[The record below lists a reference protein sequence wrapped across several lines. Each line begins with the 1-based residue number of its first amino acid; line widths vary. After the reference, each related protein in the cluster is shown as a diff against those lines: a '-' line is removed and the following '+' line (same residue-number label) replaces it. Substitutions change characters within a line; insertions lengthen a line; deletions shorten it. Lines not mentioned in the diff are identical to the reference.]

1 MIAAPPKP
9 TVTVRR
15 RDLLRSPGGS
25 QPFATSL
32 STINRLPQ
40 GSPQIDSQTYP
51 DECDPTH
58 PFHFDFLLSTNILVV
73 NRVLLSFFLRA
84 FRRTLASV
92 NTVTSGSSSAASSG
106 SSSSG
111 TTTNDAHHHHVA
123 VGIYNPGVDP
133 NLFVTA
139 GGVAPWLRS
148 TGSGSIP
155 TDTDTGHTH
164 DNPHTHQIPHT
175 HNVSPTLV
183 DGIWEGAVATGVTVL
198 VNGVDRTVALG
209 GGAGF
214 TTNQTEL
221 ALLIAW
227 LNLGAWNT
235 IDLTPTGLGRIT
247 GHLTVVSYIQS
258 M

>member
-9 TVTVRR
+9 TDQRR
-15 RDLLRSPGGS
+15 RAVLRSRGGA

-32 STINRLPQ
+32 QTLNRQPQ

-58 PFHFDFLLSTNILVV
+58 PFHFDFFLSTNILLV

-92 NTVTSGSSSAASSG
+92 NTVTSGASSAASSG
-106 SSSSG
+106 ASSN
-111 TTTNDAHHHHVA
+111 TTSTAVAHFHGVQLKHGLA
-123 VGIYNPGVDP
+123 ADETPGYNRANGLFTTSDTVDH
-133 NLFVTA
+133 TA
-139 GGVAPWLRS
+139 ATL
-148 TGSGSIP
+148 TDGS
-155 TDTDTGHTH
+155 HTH
-164 DNPHTHQIPHT
+164 DDPHTHNIPHT
-175 HNVSPTLV
+175 HDVTPTLV
-183 DGIWEGAVATGVTVL
+183 DGIWEGAVATGVTVK
-198 VNGVDRTVALG
+198 VNGVDRTAALG
-209 GGAGF
+209 GPGGGF

-221 ALLIAW
+221 ALLVAW
-227 LNLGAWNT
+227 LNLGQWNT

-258 M
+258 A